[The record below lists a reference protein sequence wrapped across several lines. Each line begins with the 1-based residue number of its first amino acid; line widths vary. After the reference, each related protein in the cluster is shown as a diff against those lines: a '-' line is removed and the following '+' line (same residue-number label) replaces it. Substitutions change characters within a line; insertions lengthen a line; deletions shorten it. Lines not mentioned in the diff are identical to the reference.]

1 MHFDWLSSSVGMSER
16 LKIVRSPVRSRPQP
30 PVLQTSRLEFI
41 ISRLK
46 KLKDKYF
53 NYSMLRWGLVGVT
66 TTLVD
71 YLLFISLYGPINSV
85 YLANLIS
92 ASIATCINYLTHHR
106 WTFKSKQNHSR
117 SGFNYLLNLIFWWLI
132 STSVIKILLVSGF
145 DPKIAKLVP
154 LVLIVPVNYFVL
166 NHLVF
171 KKKS

>member
-1 MHFDWLSSSVGMSER
+1 
-16 LKIVRSPVRSRPQP
+16 
-30 PVLQTSRLEFI
+30 LEFI

-53 NYSMLRWGLVGVT
+53 DYSMLRWGLVGIS

-92 ASIATCINYLTHHR
+92 ASMATCINYLTHHR
-106 WTFKSKQNHSR
+106 WTFKSEQNHSK
-117 SGFNYLLNLIFWWLI
+117 SGFKYILNIIFWWII
-132 STSVIKILLVSGF
+132 STSIIKMLLVSGF
-145 DPKIAKLVP
+145 DPRIAKLVP